1 MHKIKINSSLN
12 QLLRSYKQLDLVFY
26 AYQILIADDNW
37 LMLYKSKFL
46 LKERK
51 KILLHTFQNG
61 KIFKKK
67 PPTQTV
73 EADFYQNI
81 SCL

>member
-1 MHKIKINSSLN
+1 MHKIKINFFLN

-26 AYQILIADDNW
+26 AYQILITDDNW

-51 KILLHTFQNG
+51 KILLHAFQDG
-61 KIFKKK
+61 KK

-73 EADFYQNI
+73 VADFYQNI